1 MCKSI
6 VYYILQGR
14 KLEGSTDRLNPPK
27 NYQEPWLFVRLIS
40 TQLLAGKKGRSKG
53 NSRRSTRDSQWCL
66 AVTRPQGWLMIWS
79 NYDVKTIHTSV
90 ISAAVHC
97 ECQFSERSLGIL
109 NHLMLCCKAN
119 HLTRWDEL
127 FHLNGFHYHHYFPKT
142 EGNFSSEQTTEAAGE
157 KWRAGRWFKDFK
169 GSQLVLFNC
178 WLEPHKWV
186 SDKIRY
192 DQSTIERVLG
202 LPSLR

>member
-1 MCKSI
+1 MVPCCHAAP
-6 VYYILQGR
+6 
-14 KLEGSTDRLNPPK
+14 RLADD
-27 NYQEPWLFVRLIS
+27 W
-40 TQLLAGKKGRSKG
+40 
-53 NSRRSTRDSQWCL
+53 
-66 AVTRPQGWLMIWS
+66 IWS
-79 NYDVKTIHTSV
+79 NYDVKTTHTSM

-97 ECQFSERSLGIL
+97 EWQFSERSQGIL

-127 FHLNGFHYHHYFPKT
+127 FHLNGFHYRHYFPKT

-192 DQSTIERVLG
+192 DQSNWEGPGVAITAKCPRCRHCKTDRGPPYFRMSLCHVPKLVRNSNDDFLG
-202 LPSLR
+202 RNLLSTVSPQSYLISSSSC